1 MPGGGI
7 GITPGGTGGGGI
19 PGGSWGGGGK
29 FGGPER
35 CIKVI
40 KINLTK
46 LTYTC
51 SKSRIDTIEKGVK
64 HVQ

>member
-35 CIKVI
+35 YTNVMEIKLI
-40 KINLTK
+40 HLTFS
-46 LTYTC
+46 C
-51 SKSRIDTIEKGVK
+51 
-64 HVQ
+64 